1 MERYR
6 IEGLSDLVFGL
17 ALSIGSLA
25 MISQPVNN
33 LSDITDGLLQFFF
46 SFLIIVSV
54 WVAYTKIVSEIKI
67 ESSWDFRLNLG
78 LLMLVAIEP
87 YLLFLL
93 GHNDPEILEWA
104 SMAYALD
111 VGLIMAILAGLFS
124 RKKEQGTSEATILQN
139 RFERNRYI
147 GISLVFL
154 ISALPFLWVPSVVG
168 TINLRFII
176 WMFAIM
182 PGLTL
187 RVLHHRAMRK
197 V

>member
-33 LSDITDGLLQFFF
+33 LSDITDGLMQFFF

-54 WVAYTKIVSEIKI
+54 WVAYTNIVSEIKI
-67 ESSWDFRLNLG
+67 ESKWDFRLNLG
-78 LLMLVAIEP
+78 LLMLVAVEP

-93 GHNDPEILEWA
+93 GQNDVEILKWA

-111 VGLIMAILAGLFS
+111 IGLIMAILAGLFS
-124 RKKEQGTSEATILQN
+124 RKKEQGISEVTILQN

-147 GISLVFL
+147 GISVVFL
-154 ISALPFLWVPSVVG
+154 ISALPIFWVQSAVY
-168 TINLRFII
+168 TINLRFVI

-182 PGLTL
+182 PGLGL
-187 RVLHHRAMRK
+187 RILHQRAMRK
-197 V
+197 T

>member
-54 WVAYTKIVSEIKI
+54 WVAYTNIVSEIKI
-67 ESSWDFRLNLG
+67 ESKWDFRLNLG

-124 RKKEQGTSEATILQN
+124 RKKEDGISEATILQN

>member
-1 MERYR
+1 MQRYR

-78 LLMLVAIEP
+78 LLMLVAVEP

-93 GHNDPEILEWA
+93 GHNDQEILEWA

-124 RKKEQGTSEATILQN
+124 RKKEEGISEATVLQN

-154 ISALPFLWVPSVVG
+154 ISALPFFWVPSVVG

-182 PGLTL
+182 PGLAL
-187 RVLHHRAMRK
+187 RFLHHRALRK
-197 V
+197 T